1 MQSIFFKISK
11 FNVVKVKQIK
21 NYKTNKIINP
31 KLNLPY
37 SEEALQFALLPL
49 LEFKGKKELV
59 GFRIQGFH
67 LFSCLRLFFAN
78 QTLELIKSVMQKTQP
93 KLLKG
98 LKWDEQQVEEDNED
112 KGDKEDKE
120 GEDDYE
126 ERYSKIC
133 FYFT

>member
-1 MQSIFFKISK
+1 
-11 FNVVKVKQIK
+11 
-21 NYKTNKIINP
+21 
-31 KLNLPY
+31 
-37 SEEALQFALLPL
+37 
-49 LEFKGKKELV
+49 
-59 GFRIQGFH
+59 
-67 LFSCLRLFFAN
+67 
-78 QTLELIKSVMQKTQP
+78 MQKTQP